1 MRIAGLVAIA
11 VVSGLVWSY
20 VISDDEQTTP
30 TNTGQ
35 GNTTQDSGGKYTF
48 TPHEGMPAP
57 EKDTDCAKHAYRDI
71 KAFLEETP
79 CDHLTRQL
87 FVTKLDDGRTVYTSV
102 SLVVMRSEADAEKL
116 RGETD
121 KDGSGNINDVV
132 REGMVKIPGLKNLS
146 GGNGY
151 KAKQSGREVTIV
163 ESAFAPKDKGT
174 DKKADEKDLDDVCDD
189 ALRLVAK
196 MDPEAGSG

>member
-1 MRIAGLVAIA
+1 MRIAGLVAVA

-20 VISDDEQTTP
+20 IIDDDKAAP
-30 TNTGQ
+30 SNAGQ
-35 GNTTQDSGGKYTF
+35 ESTTQDAGGRYTF
-48 TPHEGMPAP
+48 TPHEEMPQP
-57 EKDTDCAKHAYRDI
+57 EKDDDCAKHAYRDI
-71 KAFLEETP
+71 KAFLQETP

-87 FVTKLDDGRTVYTSV
+87 FVTRLDDGRTVYTSV
-102 SLVVMRSEADAEKL
+102 SLVVMRSEEDAEEL

-132 REGMVKIPGLKNLS
+132 REGMVKIPGLANLS

-151 KAKQSGREVTIV
+151 KAKQAGREVTIV
-163 ESAFAPKDKGT
+163 ESAFAPKDKGS
-174 DKKADEKDLDDVCDD
+174 DKKADEKELDAVCED
-189 ALRLVAK
+189 ALRLVQK

>member
-1 MRIAGLVAIA
+1 MRIAGLVAVA

-20 VISDDEQTTP
+20 IINDDEATP
-30 TNTGQ
+30 TTTGQ
-35 GNTTQDSGGKYTF
+35 EGTTQDTGGRYAF
-48 TPHEGMPAP
+48 TAHEEMPQP

-71 KAFLEETP
+71 KAFLQENP

-87 FVTKLDDGRTVYTSV
+87 FVTDVEGRTVYTSV
-102 SLVVMRSEADAEKL
+102 SVVVMRSEAEAEEL

-151 KAKQSGREVTIV
+151 KAKQTKREVIIV
-163 ESAFAPKDKGT
+163 ESAFAPRDKSSDKD
-174 DKKADEKDLDDVCDD
+174 ADENILDGVCED
-189 ALRLVAK
+189 ALLLAPK
-196 MDPEAGSG
+196 MDPESGSG